1 MELLNSNIIGEGE
14 KNLLILH
21 GFLGMGDNWK
31 THAKN
36 LAEKGYCVHLIDQRN
51 HGRSFWSVDFSYKL
65 MVEDLKYYMDH
76 HQISSAIILG
86 HSMGG
91 KTVMNFALKHPNR
104 LSKLFVIDTSP
115 RFYERHHDYILD
127 ALLKIDLKKINKRI
141 NVDLELSKT
150 IKDVSLRNFLMKNLF
165 WKEPNVLEFRFNLQ
179 SLHLNIDEVGKE
191 ITYSD
196 QFKKPT
202 YFFKGENSDYIKD
215 VDYKSILNLFPNSKL
230 ISISNSGHWLHADNS
245 EEFLNNFISL
255 L

>member
-1 MELLNSNIIGEGE
+1 MILHSKILGDGAPF
-14 KNLLILH
+14 LILH

-31 THAKN
+31 TLGAAFAKKF
-36 LAEKGYCVHLIDQRN
+36 EVHLIDQRN
-51 HGRSFWSVDFSYKL
+51 HGRSFHDDTFNYEA
-65 MVEDLKYYMDH
+65 MVSDLYRYMEYH
-76 HQISSAIILG
+76 RLGKIYLLG

-91 KTVMNFALKHPNR
+91 KTVMNFALKHPNC

-179 SLHLNIDEVGKE
+179 SLHLNIDEIGKE

>member
-1 MELLNSNIIGEGE
+1 MLLHSKILGSSANEI
-14 KNLLILH
+14 LILH
-21 GFLGMGDNWK
+21 GFLGSGDNWISI
-31 THAKN
+31 AKKLVEN
-36 LAEKGYCVHLIDQRN
+36 NYKVHLIDQRN
-51 HGRSFWSVDFSYKL
+51 HGRSFHSSEFNYEL
-65 MVEDLKYYMDH
+65 MREDLLQYINH
-76 HQISSAIILG
+76 HKIYQPIIMG

-115 RFYERHHDYILD
+115 RFYERHHDYIIE
-127 ALLKIDLKKINKRI
+127 ALLRIDLKKINKRI

-150 IKDVSLRNFLMKNLF
+150 IKDLSLRNFLMKNLF

-179 SLHLNIDEVGKE
+179 SLQLNIDEIGKE

-215 VDYKSILNLFPNSKL
+215 VDYKSILNIFPNSKL